1 MKQTETII
9 EEIDKLIKNEPH
21 KEPAEEETDSLGI
34 PKTQQKHFDITNHNL
49 KWGQGR

>member
-21 KEPAEEETDSLGI
+21 EEPAEEEMGSLGI
-34 PKTQQKHFDITNHNL
+34 PKTSEKHSDIINYNL
-49 KWGQGR
+49 RRGQGR